1 MADIQ
6 HDDINSNIVDDLY
19 TEVLHT
25 QSQLYLAAIGLGS
38 GVVDQEAVDN
48 IKLDFPDLLR
58 MDDRGNL
65 IAHLEDYVDFL
76 EKSSGFSH
84 EFCVNYLQVSPVC
97 FKSLEI
103 RTPRKRGALEVAI
116 ELIKK
121 STGLELDEFSYSLF
135 AKDDRSGV
143 NLLID
148 HLMAEG
154 RNMKQIFKALTDI
167 RFHTKSMLPGLIADE
182 KIDAAPIT
190 TYVLDLLALRLFN
203 SKTTDACLDFVAVN
217 VTSGEGLKYLLSKY
231 ITDPNLADEN
241 GQELNPDPVN
251 LCRDQSGALRPL
263 TVFKSTIKDIFPA
276 LIRSALHFD
285 DVDAFKVLRSYQL
298 FDKVS
303 SDDFI
308 EDTAEEIVSYY
319 KKKASTNPEFD
330 LSSRWLFKV
339 YGNPIRNFWRAIDNS
354 SQLRS
359 SFCDIRKD
367 DEWGLVFRPELIAK
381 VPAEYIGRILEPKST
396 STQNANII
404 IHEVHK
410 QGIDCYGGFLL
421 TALGRVLYEY
431 HRHDPADYQ
440 HLIRMCLVD
449 LKKAGNLGFL
459 STAPIKMLIE
469 HPQRAEFLEP
479 LYKLTGDQR
488 LLPAMGIE
496 SRAKAFGQDL
506 GL

>member
-1 MADIQ
+1 MAESK
-6 HDDINSNIVDDLY
+6 HDDILSNFTDDLY
-19 TEVLHT
+19 TEILHT
-25 QSQLYLAAIGLGS
+25 QSHLYLAAIGQGS
-38 GVVDQEAVDN
+38 GGVDQEAVDK

-65 IAHLEDYVDFL
+65 VAHLEDYVDFL

-84 EFCVNYLQVSPVC
+84 DFCVNYLQVSPVC
-97 FKSLEI
+97 VNSLAI
-103 RTPRKRGALEVAI
+103 RSPKKRNTFEFSVDLVAV
-116 ELIKK
+116 

-135 AKDDRSGV
+135 AKDERSGV

-148 HLMAEG
+148 RLIADG
-154 RNMKQIFKALTDI
+154 KNMKQIFKALTDI
-167 RFHTKSMLPGLIADE
+167 RFHTKSMLPGLIPDE
-182 KIDAAPIT
+182 KIDSAPIA
-190 TYVLDLLALRLFN
+190 TYVLDLLALRLFD
-203 SKTTDACLDFVAVN
+203 SRTSDACLDFVAVN
-217 VTSGEGLKYLLSKY
+217 VTPGEGLKYLLSKY
-231 ITDPNLADEN
+231 RTDPNVVDEN
-241 GQELNPDPVN
+241 GQELNHEPVN
-251 LCRDQSGALRPL
+251 LCRDQNGALRPL
-263 TVFKSTIKDIFPA
+263 TTYKNTIKDIFPS

-285 DVDAFKVLRSYQL
+285 DVEAFKVLRSYQL

-308 EDTAEEIVSYY
+308 EDTAEEITSYY
-319 KKKASTNPEFD
+319 KKKASTDPEFD

-339 YGNPIRNFWRAIDNS
+339 YGNPLRGFWRAIDNS

-359 SFCDIRKD
+359 AFCDIRNEED
-367 DEWGLVFRPELIAK
+367 WGLIFRPELIAK
-381 VPAEYIGRILEPKST
+381 VPSEYIGRILEPKSS

-404 IHEVHK
+404 IHEMHK

-421 TALGRVLYEY
+421 TSLGRVLYEY
-431 HRHDPADYQ
+431 HRHDPVDYQ

-459 STAPIKMLIE
+459 STAPIKLLIE
-469 HPQRAEFLEP
+469 HPKRAEFLEP

-488 LLPAMGIE
+488 FLPAMGLE
-496 SRAKAFGQDL
+496 TRAKVFGQDL

>member
-1 MADIQ
+1 MADHQ
-6 HDDINSNIVDDLY
+6 NDDSNIVENLY
-19 TEVLHT
+19 IEILHT
-25 QSQLYLAAIGLGS
+25 QSYLYLAAIGQGGEGL
-38 GVVDQEAVDN
+38 DQEAIDN
-48 IKLDFPDLLR
+48 IKSDFPDLLR
-58 MDDRGNL
+58 MDGHGKM
-65 IAHLEDYVDFL
+65 IAHLDDYVDFL
-76 EKSSGFSH
+76 EKSSGLSH
-84 EFCVNYLQVSPVC
+84 EFCVNYLQVSPVSIE
-97 FKSLEI
+97 SLSL
-103 RTPRKRGALEVAI
+103 RSPTKRSTLEASVD
-116 ELIKK
+116 LIAS

-135 AKDDRSGV
+135 AKDERSGV

-148 HLMAEG
+148 SLMADG
-154 RNMKQIFKALTDI
+154 KNMKQIFKTLTDI
-167 RFHTKSMLPGLIADE
+167 RFHTKSMLPGLIPDE

-190 TYVLDLLALRLFN
+190 TYVLDLLAIRLFDN
-203 SKTTDACLDFVAVN
+203 KTTDACLDFVAVN
-217 VTSGEGLKYLLSKY
+217 VTPGEGLKYLLSKY
-231 ITDPNLADEN
+231 KTDPNLVDEN

-251 LCRDQSGALRPL
+251 LCRDQNGSLRPL
-263 TVFKSTIKDIFPA
+263 TVYKNTIKDIFPA

-285 DVDAFKVLRSYQL
+285 DVDAFKALRSYQL

-319 KKKASTNPEFD
+319 KKKASTDPEFD

-359 SFCDIRKD
+359 AFCDIRKD
-367 DEWGLVFRPELIAK
+367 ADWGLVFRPELIAK

-404 IHEVHK
+404 IHEMHK

-431 HRHDPADYQ
+431 HRHDPVDYQ

-459 STAPIKMLIE
+459 STVPIKLLIE
-469 HPQRAEFLEP
+469 HPKSAEFLEP

-496 SRAKAFGQDL
+496 SRAKVFGQDL